1 MKRQIFRS
9 VFATVLLAAMISSIT
24 GCYYDDDHDHH
35 WRDSYGRYH
44 YDRDDYGYRR
54 GYDRDDYWWRGR
66 DSHDHDRDD
75 D

>member
-1 MKRQIFRS
+1 MKREIFRG
-9 VFATVLLAAMISSIT
+9 FFGAALLAIMVSSVT
-24 GCYYDDDHDHH
+24 GCYYDDHDH
-35 WRDSYGRYH
+35 WRGRDGYGRYH

-66 DSHDHDRDD
+66 YSRDHDRDD